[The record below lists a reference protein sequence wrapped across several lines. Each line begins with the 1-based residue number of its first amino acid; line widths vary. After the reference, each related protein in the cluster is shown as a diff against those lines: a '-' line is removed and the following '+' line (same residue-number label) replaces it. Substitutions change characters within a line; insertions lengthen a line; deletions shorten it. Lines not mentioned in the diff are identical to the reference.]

1 MCRKCYEKEIS
12 QRQVSDASK
21 CDKCGKAEAGD
32 LEGFCEWVGCD
43 GPGCG
48 RWFHR
53 ECLTTRQKKTIDG
66 VETWLC
72 HHCTWNKGWD
82 KNDLKDPLV
91 VKNLDAIREIAKF
104 KATVKTEKIK
114 EPEIDLTEQLKL
126 LD

>member
-1 MCRKCYEKEIS
+1 MSE
-12 QRQVSDASK
+12 ASK

-32 LEGFCEWVGCD
+32 FEGFCEWAGCD

-66 VETWLC
+66 VDTWLC

-82 KNDLKDPLV
+82 KNDLEDPLL
-91 VKNLDAIREIAKF
+91 VKNLDAIREVAKF
-104 KATVKTEKIK
+104 KANVKTEKIK
-114 EPEIDLTEQLKL
+114 EPEIDLT
-126 LD
+126 